1 MNTFLN
7 YLSSL
12 PGAVAQGMIWGIMAI
27 GVYITYKVLDI
38 ADLTV
43 DGSICT
49 GAAVCAAM
57 MTMGYSLPVA
67 MICALISGLL
77 AGLVTGIF
85 HTFMGIPAILS
96 GILTQLILWSV
107 NLKIMGFALDKA
119 SAANLPLSARNYNT
133 LISML
138 DMNRTLIVVEV
149 ICIVLISLL
158 YWFFGTEYGSSLRA
172 TGANPNMSRAQGIN
186 INATK
191 IFGLVLSNG
200 IVALAGALLAQYQGN
215 ADINMGKGAIVIGLA
230 AVIIG
235 EALFGWFARN
245 AFALKLITVVL
256 GGIVYFIVYSTVIY
270 LGLDSN
276 YLKMLSA
283 IVVAIFLAIPYWKK
297 KYFSVASHVEKREQK
312 ESEKATKKFNKDG
325 KKGGSD
331 HA

>member
-1 MNTFLN
+1 MEQLMN
-7 YLSSL
+7 YISSL

-67 MICALISGLL
+67 MLGAFIAGML
-77 AGLVTGIF
+77 AGLLTGLF

-107 NLKIMGFALDKA
+107 NLKIMGLAVEKT

-133 LISML
+133 LVSML
-138 DMNRTLIVVEV
+138 DMNRSLIVLEV
-149 ICIVLISLL
+149 IIVILIALL
-158 YWFFGTEYGSSLRA
+158 YWFFGTEYGSSLRS
-172 TGANPNMSRAQGIN
+172 TGANLSMSRAQGIN
-186 INATK
+186 TSATK

-200 IVALAGALLAQYQGN
+200 IVAFSGALLAQYQGN
-215 ADINMGKGAIVIGLA
+215 SDINMGKGAIVIGLA

-235 EALFGWFARN
+235 EALFGWLSRN
-245 AFALKLITVVL
+245 NFALKLLSVIL

-283 IVVAIFLAIPYWKK
+283 IVVAIFLAVPHWRRV
-297 KYFSVASHVEKREQK
+297 YFSGSGNRKHRR
-312 ESEKATKKFNKDG
+312 SEKTNSPSKKEE
-325 KKGGSD
+325 
-331 HA
+331 A